1 MTHSLR
7 DLRIA
12 DLQLFITAARLKN
25 LGQAATLHHLSQSA
39 ASAAILRVE
48 SAFGQPLCEHE
59 RRQFRLTEEG
69 RSILPRAE
77 AWLKILMESVVSKDP
92 LPLRLVTT
100 HALARVSLPAVWA
113 IEFVDLQLL
122 RPDSAYSAVLR
133 DEADVALVLDNANWE
148 GVAKAEVG
156 QGFFQLYSREK
167 NAVKGPMLIPED
179 QIEVLILQQRWREQ
193 YGEPLPIKARL
204 RSWSLIADLCAE
216 SSEIGFLPD
225 FLGRQCHLQAVPW
238 QPAPSSYRVLALYR
252 HASEPFLKR
261 LQPLLAAWRSCFGH

>member
-1 MTHSLR
+1 MIHSLR

-12 DLQLFITAARLKN
+12 DLELFITAARLKN

-48 SAFGQPLCEHE
+48 NALGQPLCEHE

-69 RSILPRAE
+69 RSMLPKAE
-77 AWLKILMESVVSKDP
+77 AWLRHLNESVVARDP

-100 HALARVSLPAVWA
+100 HALARVSLPAVWS

-133 DEADVALVLDNANWE
+133 DEADVALVIDNAHWE
-148 GVAKAEVG
+148 GVNRAEIG
-156 QGFFQLYSREK
+156 KGFFQLYSKEPDAPRS
-167 NAVKGPMLIPED
+167 PMLLPED
-179 QIEVLILQQRWREQ
+179 QIEVLTLQQRWREV
-193 YGEPLPIKARL
+193 YGKALPIKARL

-216 SSEIGFLPD
+216 SKEVGFLPD
-225 FLGRQCHLQAVPW
+225 FLGRQCHLHAVSW
-238 QPAPSSYRVLALYR
+238 QPAPSPYRVLALFR
-252 HASEPFLKR
+252 RTSEAFQKR
-261 LQPLLAAWRSCFGH
+261 LEPLLSAWRGIFV